1 MRTSPAPH
9 VASRRAGA
17 VEHVRLGSRR
27 LRRLTF
33 VGHSGY
39 SMGRSSQSE
48 RSRRVPEPSVGL
60 AEAVADA
67 IDILRGRPA
76 CGGEGR
82 DDRERMVAI
91 IAENDSLPNSEV
103 TRMRGRSMKPIV
115 AGRRRSA
122 ARSGARRRAA

>member
-1 MRTSPAPH
+1 
-9 VASRRAGA
+9 
-17 VEHVRLGSRR
+17 
-27 LRRLTF
+27 
-33 VGHSGY
+33 
-39 SMGRSSQSE
+39 MGRSSQSE